1 MQIVQRDEEGSI
13 IICRLVLLGKFDIDQ
28 VQAGFISINNA
39 ANNCVDQLLK
49 GWTLTRVV
57 NDGEE
62 FSYQFPENYVLKAR
76 TRVRV
81 YSNKVDQ
88 TGGSNGRLV
97 ASAIPAW
104 ASTGQG
110 ENVKILLLDE
120 KGINRAQYTETWQ

>member
-1 MQIVQRDEEGSI
+1 MIICIKEGSI
-13 IICRLVLLGKFDIDQ
+13 IICHLFLGKFDIDQ

-39 ANNCVDQLLK
+39 ATNCVDQSLK
-49 GWTLTRVV
+49 GWTLIRTV

-62 FSYQFPENYVLKAR
+62 MSYQFPDNCLLKAR
-76 TRVRV
+76 TRVRI

-88 TGGSNGRLV
+88 TGGTNGRLV
-97 ASAIPAW
+97 ASTIPAW